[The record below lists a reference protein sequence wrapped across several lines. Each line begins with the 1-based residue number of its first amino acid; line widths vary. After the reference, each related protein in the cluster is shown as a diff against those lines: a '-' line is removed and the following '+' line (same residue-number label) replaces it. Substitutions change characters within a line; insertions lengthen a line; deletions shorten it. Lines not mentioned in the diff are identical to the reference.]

1 MKARIEGLSG
11 ERFPKSSKKE
21 ICDYTDRELFC
32 IGMTGLVILG
42 EIIQDA
48 DNLNAED
55 KNDAV
60 VGYHKIRDT
69 LNEYNIRLEKKDYN
83 MSKKGGGGGG
93 GGGKGGATP
102 LNKAKRKGK
111 SGGPSKPPR
120 KPGKGK
126 IKGKMEKR
134 GKKK

>member
-1 MKARIEGLSG
+1 VTGIKARIEGLSG

-69 LNEYNIRLEKKDYN
+69 LNEYNIRLETKDYD
-83 MSKKGGGGGG
+83 MAKKAPGGGGG
-93 GGGKGGATP
+93 GGGKGGGTP
-102 LNKAKRKGK
+102 KG
-111 SGGPSKPPR
+111 GVASKPR

-126 IKGKMEKR
+126 VKGKMEKR

>member
-69 LNEYNIRLEKKDYN
+69 LNEYNIRLETKDYK
-83 MSKKGGGGGG
+83 MSKKGDSGGGGVG
-93 GGGKGGATP
+93 S
-102 LNKAKRKGK
+102 KAKPKKR
-111 SGGPSKPPR
+111 SRGGSPSKPPS

-126 IKGKMEKR
+126 VKGKMDKR